1 MHGKAQVFSSIFSS
15 NPHVRLPKSA
25 RSIKTIDKSTVPSN
39 APVADSTT
47 FVGLGIESD
56 LVNLLKERIHV
67 TTPTNVQRKAIP
79 LLLGPTRNVRDA
91 EILEHDVDAVIQA
104 ETGSGKTLTYLL
116 PIINRLLETSVRP
129 DDDDSPQRDRNIGT
143 LALILTPTHELALQV
158 SNVAEKLVNFPKSY
172 GRPHWII
179 PGQITGGINKAKEK
193 ARLKKGIT
201 ILVATPG
208 RLLDHLLHTSNFSI
222 ANLKWL
228 VLDEADRL
236 LDLGFEDTLKQIMDI
251 LKTKTQASNA
261 SSDFWPH
268 TRQTVLCSAT
278 LREDVKQFAGE
289 TLMRPVFVSGNDTLA
304 TKEDQQEETKYAA
317 PSQLKQQYAMVS
329 AKLRLVSLVT
339 LLRSSFFNKRA
350 GIKPARKIIVFVS
363 SIGSVNFHFNLLAH
377 GNRTL
382 EDEDEDDDIMDEDGD
397 KKKKEQPIKIC
408 ERSSLVG
415 DIPLYR
421 LHGDMKQ
428 NERKETYQS
437 FCKATN
443 GILFCTDVA
452 ARGLDMPHVDH
463 IIQYDAPVDLRDYV
477 HRAGRTAR
485 LGQAGSATIFL
496 LPSELEYVD
505 LLKAQGMTVS
515 PLDIQSVLKFLGNES
530 RKGDYQDVAQNLQN
544 KMEDYVLRSEEN
556 IMMARHAYWSFIKAY
571 STHPKAEKHVFHVN
585 KLHLGHI
592 AKSFALR
599 EAPPKTKEVKKKNVG
614 SVPAGRKSADDGK
627 PLTEKKTMLK
637 RARLLD
643 QGSNEFA
650 VVSASSLSTGPT
662 ARQKKRRTK
671 K

>member
-1 MHGKAQVFSSIFSS
+1 MGFTCIGTNQLDRSTTMDDDDGMMLNFSASSKATPQKNKSKSSSTPSQPRSTTSHESSTATDAPRGRIMHGKAQVISSIFSS
-15 NPHVRLPKSA
+15 NPNVRLPKSA
-25 RSIKTIDKSTVPSN
+25 RVVKTSEKSTVPSN

-47 FVGLGIESD
+47 FIGLGIESD

-129 DDDDSPQRDRNIGT
+129 DDNEQPQRDRNIGT

-158 SNVAEKLVNFPKSY
+158 ANVAEKLVNFPKSY
-172 GRPHWII
+172 SRPHWIV

-251 LKTKTQASNA
+251 LKTKTRASNA

-268 TRQTVLCSAT
+268 SRQTVLCSAT

-289 TLMRPVFVSGNDTLA
+289 TLMRPVFVSGNDKVDDQE
-304 TKEDQQEETKYAA
+304 KEEQEEEETKYAA

-339 LLRSSFFNKRA
+339 LLRSSFFNKRS
-350 GIKPARKIIVFVS
+350 GTKPARKIIVFVS

-377 GNRTL
+377 GDRTL
-382 EDEDEDDDIMDEDGD
+382 EDEDDEDDIMDEDGD
-397 KKKKEQPIKIC
+397 DDKKKKKEKPIKIC

-415 DIPLYR
+415 NIPLYR

-443 GILFCTDVA
+443 GIMLCTDVA

-496 LPSELEYVD
+496 LPSELEYAD
-505 LLKAQGMTVS
+505 MLKAQGMTVA

-530 RKGDYQDVAQNLQN
+530 KKGDYQDVAQNLQN
-544 KMEDYVLRSEEN
+544 KMEEYVLRSEE
-556 IMMARHAYWSFIKAY
+556 
-571 STHPKAEKHVFHVN
+571 VN
-585 KLHLGHI
+585 LHI
-592 AKSFALR
+592 YK
-599 EAPPKTKEVKKKNVG
+599 
-614 SVPAGRKSADDGK
+614 
-627 PLTEKKTMLK
+627 
-637 RARLLD
+637 
-643 QGSNEFA
+643 
-650 VVSASSLSTGPT
+650 
-662 ARQKKRRTK
+662 
-671 K
+671 

>member
-1 MHGKAQVFSSIFSS
+1 MHGKNQVISSIFSS

-25 RSIKTIDKSTVPSN
+25 RAVKTSDKNTVPSN

-47 FVGLGIESD
+47 FIGLGIESD

-129 DDDDSPQRDRNIGT
+129 DDDDDERPQRDRNIGT

-158 SNVAEKLVNFPKSY
+158 ANVAEKLVNFPKSY

-208 RLLDHLLHTSNFSI
+208 RLLDHLLHTSNFNI

-251 LKTKTQASNA
+251 LKTKTRASNA

-268 TRQTVLCSAT
+268 SRQTVLCSAT

-289 TLMRPVFVSGNDTLA
+289 TLMRPVFVSGNDKLVDKDDQ
-304 TKEDQQEETKYAA
+304 KEQEEETKYAA

-339 LLRSSFFNKRA
+339 LLRSSFFNKKA
-350 GIKPARKIIVFVS
+350 GTKAARKIIVFVS

-377 GNRTL
+377 GDRVL
-382 EDEDEDDDIMDEDGD
+382 EDEDDDDIMDQEEDD

-443 GILFCTDVA
+443 GIILCTDVA

-505 LLKAQGMTVS
+505 MLKAQGMTVS

-544 KMEDYVLRSEEN
+544 KMEEYVLQSE
-556 IMMARHAYWSFIKAY
+556 K
-571 STHPKAEKHVFHVN
+571 
-585 KLHLGHI
+585 
-592 AKSFALR
+592 
-599 EAPPKTKEVKKKNVG
+599 
-614 SVPAGRKSADDGK
+614 
-627 PLTEKKTMLK
+627 
-637 RARLLD
+637 
-643 QGSNEFA
+643 
-650 VVSASSLSTGPT
+650 VS
-662 ARQKKRRTK
+662 
-671 K
+671 